1 MWLLELDTDGRKS
14 QTYIYSF
21 TQNYFHSD
29 VISFFLLVVGLTTR
43 KSGHII
49 LNVATINASY
59 FDDFLDFL
67 ESRDQ

>member
-1 MWLLELDTDGRKS
+1 MGENHKH
-14 QTYIYSF
+14 IYHIFLHPKLFSF
-21 TQNYFHSD
+21 RRHFL
-29 VISFFLLVVGLTTR
+29 FLLVVGLTTR

-59 FDDFLDFL
+59 FDDFLEFL